1 MKKVMLV
8 LTSIAVLFA
17 SGCAT
22 KNYVKTQVDP
32 LSDRIG
38 RIEARLNAMDGKLDQ
53 AVKTGQL
60 STAEAKAARAE
71 IAEAKDM
78 AKKAEADA
86 ARAAGDADK
95 AAAAAKN
102 AEEAAKNAEKTA
114 AKTEKMFHLQQ
125 KK

>member
-38 RIEARLNAMDGKLDQ
+38 RIEARLNAMDTKLDQ

-60 STAEAKAARAE
+60 STADIKAARAE

>member
-60 STAEAKAARAE
+60 STADIKAA
-71 IAEAKDM
+71 
-78 AKKAEADA
+78 
-86 ARAAGDADK
+86 
-95 AAAAAKN
+95 
-102 AEEAAKNAEKTA
+102 
-114 AKTEKMFHLQQ
+114 
-125 KK
+125 